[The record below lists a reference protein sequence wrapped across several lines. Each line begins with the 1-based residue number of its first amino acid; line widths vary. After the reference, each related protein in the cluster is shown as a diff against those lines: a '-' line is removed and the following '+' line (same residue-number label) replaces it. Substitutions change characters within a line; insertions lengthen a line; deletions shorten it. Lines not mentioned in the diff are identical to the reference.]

1 LREEDLEEKFVRGSG
16 PGGQSVNKT
25 ENNVQLLHKPTG
37 IRVSCHETRSL
48 QQNRKIARKI
58 LLERLDER
66 LNPGLSKGQV
76 QQARKRE
83 RERQK
88 KKKKRK
94 KSEKESIGSAE
105 SFT

>member
-1 LREEDLEEKFVRGSG
+1 
-16 PGGQSVNKT
+16 
-25 ENNVQLLHKPTG
+25 
-37 IRVSCHETRSL
+37 VSCHETRSL

-58 LLERLDER
+58 LLERLDEQ

-88 KKKKRK
+88 KKKRKRK